1 MNIKNNTLSHPK
13 TNQLTS
19 EAIAITAQLP
29 HSQNLKFQP
38 SKKANE
44 GKISTANSIL
54 SQSYHQKSASQ
65 SKARSKAREQTGPRS
80 SQKINA
86 QNKKR
91 KFRQSKDKL
100 TQNTS
105 EMSFLTSKKSGPLNM
120 LSAIS
125 KLEAL
130 KESEGTL
137 NSNKPAKIKQYQIER
152 LRFNPETK
160 KYESTLAH
168 CPKQAVEQLKEP
180 SDTIKYLSKVN
191 EAPDG
196 LDQTHAP
203 LLTSTDKV
211 KKVVGYEEVFYTSCT
226 GSSCSSSSQTS
237 ILEKSY
243 FIRGEEALRAE
254 DYGELTQSYIS
265 SELDSMSMEEQC
277 VYITCELPFDQFSVF
292 STDSS
297 IKNYSRFEDSDLFAK
312 TRPSPQNSD
321 LRLRRSKSMGIRT
334 RF

>member
-1 MNIKNNTLSHPK
+1 
-13 TNQLTS
+13 
-19 EAIAITAQLP
+19 
-29 HSQNLKFQP
+29 
-38 SKKANE
+38 
-44 GKISTANSIL
+44 
-54 SQSYHQKSASQ
+54 
-65 SKARSKAREQTGPRS
+65 
-80 SQKINA
+80 
-86 QNKKR
+86 
-91 KFRQSKDKL
+91 
-100 TQNTS
+100 
-105 EMSFLTSKKSGPLNM
+105 
-120 LSAIS
+120 
-125 KLEAL
+125 
-130 KESEGTL
+130 
-137 NSNKPAKIKQYQIER
+137 
-152 LRFNPETK
+152 
-160 KYESTLAH
+160 LAH
-168 CPKQAVEQLKEP
+168 SPKQAVEQLKEP